1 MSRHEV
7 RHTLQPLAHINPL
20 CQDVTVS
27 EYKTPALY
35 GSKVPFSFRM
45 YPEEHRL
52 AAEKAEAN
60 NISMARYIGALIR
73 RDAGLPNELD
83 NPKSNEK
90 NQLPLDP

>member
-1 MSRHEV
+1 M
-7 RHTLQPLAHINPL
+7 T
-20 CQDVTVS
+20 

-60 NISMARYIGALIR
+60 SISMARYIGALIR

-83 NPKSNEK
+83 NPKADDK
-90 NQLPLDP
+90 DVLPLDP

>member
-1 MSRHEV
+1 M
-7 RHTLQPLAHINPL
+7 
-20 CQDVTVS
+20 TVS

-83 NPKSNEK
+83 NSKSDEK
-90 NQLPLDP
+90 DQLPLDP